1 MMYNT
6 SFYMHG
12 SQSYDDFCSAVEFFS
27 HKTPMLKM
35 GPNEAKIYEEK
46 KLITFEP
53 IKISVPSKEHYNQHS
68 QTFQIKLV

>member
-1 MMYNT
+1 MVLCILHEMPIKMIYNT

-12 SQSYDDFCSAVEFFS
+12 SQSSDDFCSAVEFFS

-46 KLITFEP
+46 N
-53 IKISVPSKEHYNQHS
+53 S
-68 QTFQIKLV
+68 